1 MKRNRKSAAAC
12 LIALSVA
19 LIATAALAS
28 AQNGNTVILVSD
40 NEADSAVAE
49 AIMNVRNIEIVTTPW
64 GVYSEDVVDQIDDL
78 DPSTIFVIGG
88 PSAVLSEYETSLESY
103 RVIRISGEDRYATAA
118 ATLRHFRENFRG
130 KGVVVAYGYD
140 SKGIRKALEKAKGLG
155 GIVLFVKPDDVPDE
169 VIDAL
174 EDSGVEEVEGV
185 DSPNMDGEKIR
196 KKLARTR
203 ARFKF
208 AKMNATDKESRASE
222 QIEDAKD
229 AIDDAE
235 EEIGDCE
242 TGTAIHLL
250 EKAKMHVENAE
261 GAENPGRAYGQAVSA
276 EHIARNAERFAKKH
290 LCLGRTGPDGSTTTT
305 TSSTTTTT
313 ESTTTTEPTTT
324 EPTTTT
330 TTESTTTTEPTTT
343 TTTESTT
350 TTEPTTTTTTST
362 TTTTIAL

>member
-49 AIMNVRNIEIVTTPW
+49 AIKNVRNIEIVTTPW

-250 EKAKMHVENAE
+250 EKAKMHVE
-261 GAENPGRAYGQAVSA
+261 
-276 EHIARNAERFAKKH
+276 HIARNAERFAKKH

-313 ESTTTTEPTTT
+313 EPT
-324 EPTTTT
+324 
-330 TTESTTTTEPTTT
+330 TTTTEPTTT
-343 TTTESTT
+343 TTTEPTTT
-350 TTEPTTTTTTST
+350 TTEPTTTTTEPT
-362 TTTTIAL
+362 TTTTI